1 MGSAFSGK
9 KYITRGVDSTIPL
22 EIQLAM
28 FSALTVMKN
37 KAGEL
42 DYLQIFRLETIEK
55 DGTLMLH
62 ICHEQENPE
71 AKVDYLIPVSERIDT
86 KVYIID
92 DVEYVTMLLAEEY

>member
-1 MGSAFSGK
+1 MSANFSGK
-9 KYITRGVDSTIPL
+9 KYMTRGVSSEIPL
-22 EIQLAM
+22 AM
-28 FSALTVMKN
+28 YSSLDIMKN

-42 DYLQIFRLETIEK
+42 DYLQIFLLETLEK

-62 ICHEQENPE
+62 ICHEQEIPKM
-71 AKVDYLIPVSERIDT
+71 KVDYLIPVNERIDT

>member
-1 MGSAFSGK
+1 MGSAFGGK

-55 DGTLMLH
+55 DGMLILH
-62 ICHEQENPE
+62 ICHEQEIPE
-71 AKVDYLIPVSERIDT
+71 TKLDYMTPVSEKIT
-86 KVYIID
+86 AKVYIID

>member
-1 MGSAFSGK
+1 MGSAFGGK

-28 FSALTVMKN
+28 LSALRIMKN

-42 DYLQIFRLETIEK
+42 DYLQVFRLETIEK

-62 ICHEQENPE
+62 ICHEQEN
-71 AKVDYLIPVSERIDT
+71 SGS
-86 KVYIID
+86 
-92 DVEYVTMLLAEEY
+92 AEKSL